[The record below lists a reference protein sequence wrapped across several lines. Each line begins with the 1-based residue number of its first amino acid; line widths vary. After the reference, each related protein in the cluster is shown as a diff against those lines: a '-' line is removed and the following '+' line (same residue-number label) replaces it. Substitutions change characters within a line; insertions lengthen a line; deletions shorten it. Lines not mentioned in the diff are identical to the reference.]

1 MKSIKSKALFFSLSL
16 FAFTAINAQSTDS
29 TETPKPDT
37 TKPKKDTT
45 VMVNL
50 NKVNSEKTAVLN
62 TSSFAIINDNK
73 LAAKVEAIDSKKV
86 I

>member
-1 MKSIKSKALFFSLSL
+1 MKSIKSKALFFGLSL
-16 FAFTAINAQSTDS
+16 FAFTAINAQSTD
-29 TETPKPDT
+29 TTKTDT

-50 NKVNSEKTAVLN
+50 NKVNSEKTATLT
-62 TSSFAIINDNK
+62 TSFVMINDNK
-73 LAAKVEAIDSKKV
+73 LTAKLEAMDSKEV